1 MGKNS
6 LFFFFLICKFH
17 RTAIFLDCTIL
28 VFIHLFFFLLSLF
41 VRAKKIIFAMAEKYF
56 SSLLQMA
63 ACVLPANSSWQTFRE
78 YNLYENPFF
87 FEINLQIIQM
97 PHCTRPLAIFIRFPP
112 ELLLHVYFLLSLVY
126 PFLEQ
131 YPLSRFNIFKYRVSA
146 PVNNRLRDIEPES
159 NNDFH
164 GCVDQI

>member
-1 MGKNS
+1 MLEQKKLSSRWRKN
-6 LFFFFLICKFH
+6 
-17 RTAIFLDCTIL
+17 IFLLCYKWPL
-28 VFIHLFFFLLSLF
+28 AFY
-41 VRAKKIIFAMAEKYF
+41 R
-56 SSLLQMA
+56 
-63 ACVLPANSSWQTFRE
+63 PSWQTFRE
-78 YNLYENPFF
+78 YNLYKNPFF